1 MARVNIS
8 QTQFTSGELDPRLAA
23 RHDYDGYYKG
33 AETLENVICLG
44 QGGVK
49 RRGGMKYIDTL
60 TDTAVRFVTFEFN
73 ITQTY
78 LLVFANAKMYVYK
91 DGVKQTNLNSSG
103 NDYIATPYNATQIG
117 EIGVTQSADT
127 LIVCHHSH
135 APRKIVRGGSHT
147 TWTLSTI
154 TFPYYPTFD
163 FNADYDSAT
172 FAIGANWNSVGSDVT
187 VTCNTS
193 GKIT

>member
-1 MARVNIS
+1 MARVNIA

-91 DGVKQTNLNSSG
+91 DGVKQTNLNGSG
-103 NDYIATPYNATQIG
+103 
-117 EIGVTQSADT
+117 
-127 LIVCHHSH
+127 
-135 APRKIVRGGSHT
+135 
-147 TWTLSTI
+147 
-154 TFPYYPTFD
+154 
-163 FNADYDSAT
+163 
-172 FAIGANWNSVGSDVT
+172 
-187 VTCNTS
+187 S
-193 GKIT
+193 GKFFNYDGQTIPW